1 MTEYQIATGV
11 LEAIVRGS
19 LQGDNRV
26 RFHSLFPL
34 VKGRAVTVEVQDA
47 ECRVEVHVDARY
59 GEHLPSLADEIR
71 ERVSAALSRMT
82 GLRVAAVDVVYAGVF
97 AE

>member
-26 RFHSLFPL
+26 RFHSPLPL

-47 ECRVEVHVDARY
+47 ECKVQVQVDARY

-71 ERVSAALSRMT
+71 QQVSAALGRMT
-82 GLRVAAVDVVYAGVF
+82 GLRVTSVDVIYAGVF